1 VSINTQARAATSV
14 AAKGTGELMSKQRKS
29 DEELNHAADLM
40 AALDR
45 AAELLATLPIFQ
57 WGGWVMYLCKALD
70 NYAHTRDQGDACESV
85 LKEVRRDID
94 TRLDTGE
101 W

>member
-1 VSINTQARAATSV
+1 
-14 AAKGTGELMSKQRKS
+14 MSKQTEIG
-29 DEELNHAADLM
+29 EELNKAPDLV

-45 AAELLATLPIFQ
+45 AADLVATLPMFQ
-57 WGGWVMYLCKALD
+57 WGGWVTYLCEALD
-70 NYAHTRDQGDACESV
+70 NYAHERDQSDACESV
-85 LKEVRRDID
+85 LKAVRRDID